1 MMILRGCRPEIRGKL
16 VGRVGIEPTTKRLR
30 VASPSRQFPCNFSIS
45 SLIWAPR
52 SRGIVPHFSSALRGA
67 LASRRTTVWT
77 RPDRLETGDGRE
89 STAATSLPET
99 DRDSRCPVA
108 ALSAGDIR
116 EPFTPAPKGERMSLH
131 AGRRLA
137 TVNRHSRVKQESP
150 QTA

>member
-1 MMILRGCRPEIRGKL
+1 MILRDCGPKFRGKL

-30 VASPSRQFPCNFSIS
+30 VASPSCQFPCNSSIS
-45 SLIWAPR
+45 SLIDAHR
-52 SRGIVPHFSSALRGA
+52 SRGIVPCFSDALRGA
-67 LASRRTTVWT
+67 RVKTHDSLDPAGSSR
-77 RPDRLETGDGRE
+77 TGDGRE

-116 EPFTPAPKGERMSLH
+116 EPFTPAPKGERMPLH

>member
-1 MMILRGCRPEIRGKL
+1 MMILRGCGPEIRGKL

-30 VASPSRQFPCNFSIS
+30 VVRPSSQFTCNSSIS
-45 SLIWAPR
+45 SLIDATR
-52 SRGIVPHFSSALRGA
+52 SRGIVPCFSGALRGA

-116 EPFTPAPKGERMSLH
+116 ELRIPALKGESTVPRG
-131 AGRRLA
+131 GRRLA
-137 TVNRHSRVKQESP
+137 TVNWHSRVKQESP
-150 QTA
+150 RT